1 MSLNRNF
8 FIAAMALSFL
18 MVSGVKA
25 QNAAPTTDNQEEE
38 QASSDTE
45 AILFRIE
52 NIEPIVN
59 KDGLTDQCSY
69 MMTVYNRTDKTV
81 KNADLTLVWKD
92 KIGDKYKIQGNEIKA
107 ASAEDAVHVITTD
120 VSIDNIAPRT
130 QKSFANKVTTDRCY
144 LLLDNVEF
152 KVSSCVVDGAQK
164 DSGCG
169 NKFNYIDSKNPEYY
183 SEFKDVPASVLAKQ
197 AEEEKERELAKVS
210 DTVKSITETMDATE
224 AELEKIK

>member
-92 KIGDKYKIQGNEIKA
+92 KIGDKYKIQGDEIKV
-107 ASAEDAVHVITTD
+107 ASAEDAVRVITTD

-130 QKSFANKVTTDRCY
+130 QKSFANKVATDRCY

-152 KVSSCVVDGAQK
+152 KVSSCVDEDAK
-164 DSGCG
+164 NNNCAS
-169 NKFNYIDSKNPEYY
+169 KFNYIDSKNPEYY

-197 AEEEKERELAKVS
+197 AEEEKERELTKVS
-210 DTVKSITETMDATE
+210 DTIKSITETMDATE